1 MGTIGAPTP
10 AAPPSIGGLTALK
23 AAILK
28 AECPTGMGT
37 RIAPGDNP
45 TPTAGEM
52 PTAVGES
59 PMGEGGIPMGDGGIP
74 PICGG
79 AREFAG
85 WEGGTDDCCIT
96 LSICCW

>member
-1 MGTIGAPTP
+1 MGAPTP
-10 AAPPSIGGLTALK
+10 AAPPSVGGLTAPK
-23 AAILK
+23 AAIPK

-37 RIAPGDNP
+37 RIALGDNP
-45 TPTAGEM
+45 TPTGGEM

-59 PMGEGGIPMGDGGIP
+59 PIGDGGIPMGDGGIP

-79 AREFAG
+79 ARQFAG
-85 WEGGTDDCCIT
+85 WEDGTDGCCIT